1 MEERDMKLKASI
13 LVLAFACLSAAAAAA
28 PKVAVLDAVLPEKM
42 DINVAIGVTE
52 KISEELVG
60 SGRFTVLDRTTVG
73 QSLKEIEFQMSGM
86 VSDEQIK
93 KAGEQ
98 LNSRLGAAYV
108 VVSRVSVVGET
119 YFVTA
124 KMIDIK
130 TGEITAQASSE
141 QEGKV
146 AITLKIAQVV
156 GKKLA
161 GGVKEPA
168 AVVTTE
174 LAEEKPPVEKQTSEN
189 ASAKAVAPKPAL
201 RSRIVAYYTAPV
213 FSGEAVDMM
222 DAYIGPSSSV
232 SSAAFSLHWLQFLF
246 KGFYVSASATA
257 SDSSVD
263 WYDLYSVLNS
273 NTYYATV
280 DVQAGVGWGFS
291 LGKLGQMYAGIQAG
305 ALYFALEDAWYVW
318 MTPAEDSQFGIC
330 ATAELGYDLV
340 LFRALSL
347 SARASYTM
355 TSFPSGGSGYFF
367 YTTDSHPVSFE
378 YLGLSVGVGWAY

>member
-13 LVLAFACLSAAAAAA
+13 LVLAFACLSAAAAAAA

-146 AITLKIAQVV
+146 AITLKIAQAV

-174 LAEEKPPVEKQTSEN
+174 LAEEKQPVKEAAVEKEPER
-189 ASAKAVAPKPAL
+189 ASSARTTP
-201 RSRIVAYYTAPV
+201 RSRILLSYLVPV
-213 FSGEAVDMM
+213 LGGDSM
-222 DAYIGPSSSV
+222 DILASYIGSSSL
-232 SSAAFSLHWLQFLF
+232 STMGLLLDWKQMLF
-246 KGFYVSASATA
+246 KGLYVSALA
-257 SDSSVD
+257 SVTSTTVE
-263 WYDLYSVLNS
+263 WW
-273 NTYYATV
+273 NTTTLEYVTDPYLTTL
-280 DVQAGVGWGFS
+280 DFQAGVGWAFPI
-291 LGKLGQMYAGIQAG
+291 GKAFQGSIGIQG
-305 ALYFALEDAWYVW
+305 GLLSFNLGDFWLLSTMDELSW
-318 MTPAEDSQFGIC
+318 C
-330 ATAELGYDLV
+330 ATAEVGLDWILFKSFTLGTRL
-340 LFRALSL
+340 
-347 SARASYTM
+347 SYTISEFPDGGIFV
-355 TSFPSGGSGYFF
+355 TADGSPISF
-367 YTTDSHPVSFE
+367 D
-378 YLGLSVGVGWAY
+378 YLGLSLGLGLAY

>member
-1 MEERDMKLKASI
+1 MEERDMKLKGI
-13 LVLAFACLSAAAAAA
+13 FLVLAFACLSAAAAAAA

-60 SGRFTVLDRTTVG
+60 SGKFTVLDRTTVG

-108 VVSRVSVVGET
+108 VVSRVSVVGDT

-168 AVVTTE
+168 AAVKTE
-174 LAEEKPPVEKQTSEN
+174 LAEEKPPAKEKPPAAEEPPAAPKRLHSRIALFASLPTFAGTSEDAIT
-189 ASAKAVAPKPAL
+189 ASISGVTFSAVGA
-201 RSRIVAYYTAPV
+201 
-213 FSGEAVDMM
+213 G
-222 DAYIGPSSSV
+222 
-232 SSAAFSLHWLQFLF
+232 LHWMQFLW
-246 KGFYVSASATA
+246 KGLYATA
-257 SDSSVD
+257 FLNWANEDVTDGIDTLSVQQ
-263 WYDLYSVLNS
+263 VLD
-273 NTYYATV
+273 AQV
-280 DVQAGVGWGFS
+280 GVGWGFGFGPNMQLAVGFHGGYMSTTAGSYWFDEGTTYDGVGYGAEINYDWVILKS
-291 LGKLGQMYAGIQAG
+291 LA
-305 ALYFALEDAWYVW
+305 
-318 MTPAEDSQFGIC
+318 
-330 ATAELGYDLV
+330 
-340 LFRALSL
+340 L
-347 SARASYTM
+347 SARLDLTAGTM
-355 TSFPSGGSGYFF
+355 GTSIDEAYFAF
-367 YTTDSHPVSFE
+367 M
-378 YLGLSVGVGWAY
+378 LGLGWAY